1 MQAPGIY
8 SIESYEPAILRPE
21 EVKQNDLLIRRAYTE
36 KKLPTFNFNL
46 GNIPIM
52 NPSFMNNSINTV
64 NGRFINNKLTHGK
77 NMTNM
82 TNIPI
87 SISMKNPFNYN
98 NPIINKNP
106 NKVMNTIQFNNPFL
120 TNKNYKPIKYI
131 ISPSIKKKVFVYQ
144 NGNQNIQLQGV
155 NVQGYP
161 QGVYRNKSPQFIQN
175 YSQFHN
181 LNNNS
186 NIYKSKII
194 RPYYRRVIYRKKC

>member
-52 NPSFMNNSINTV
+52 NPSFMNSNINAV
-64 NGRFINNKLTHGK
+64 NGGFINNKLTHRK

-82 TNIPI
+82 TIIPI

-120 TNKNYKPIKYI
+120 TNKNYKPIKYVI
-131 ISPSIKKKVFVYQ
+131 RPATIKKENAYQ
-144 NGNQNIQLQGV
+144 NGNGNIQLQRV
-155 NVQGYP
+155 NL

-175 YSQFHN
+175 YSQFHS
-181 LNNNS
+181 LNNDS
-186 NIYKSKII
+186 NIYRNKII
-194 RPYYRRVIYRKKC
+194 RPYYRRIIYRKKC

>member
-52 NPSFMNNSINTV
+52 NPSFMNNNINAV
-64 NGRFINNKLTHGK
+64 NGGFINNKLTHRK

-82 TNIPI
+82 TIIPI

-120 TNKNYKPIKYI
+120 TNKNYKPIKYVI
-131 ISPSIKKKVFVYQ
+131 RPATIKKENPYQ
-144 NGNQNIQLQGV
+144 NGNGNIQLQRV
-155 NVQGYP
+155 NFQKNL
-161 QGVYRNKSPQFIQN
+161 QGVYRNKSPQFVQN
-175 YSQFHN
+175 YSQFHS
-181 LNNNS
+181 LNNDS
-186 NIYKSKII
+186 NIYRNKII
-194 RPYYRRVIYRKKC
+194 RPYYRRIIYRKKC

>member
-36 KKLPTFNFNL
+36 KKLPSFNFNL

-52 NPSFMNNSINTV
+52 NPSFMNNNINAV
-64 NGRFINNKLTHGK
+64 NGGFINNKLTHSK

-131 ISPSIKKKVFVYQ
+131 IRPAINKKGIVYQ
-144 NGNQNIQLQGV
+144 NGNGNIQLQRV
-155 NVQGYP
+155 NVQRNP
-161 QGVYRNKSPQFIQN
+161 QGVYRNYSPQYIQN
-175 YSQFHN
+175 YSQFHT

-186 NIYKSKII
+186 NIFRSKNI
-194 RPYYRRVIYRKKC
+194 RPYYRRVIYRKKY

>member
-52 NPSFMNNSINTV
+52 NPSFMNNNINAV
-64 NGRFINNKLTHGK
+64 NGGFINNKLTHRK

-82 TNIPI
+82 TIIPI

-120 TNKNYKPIKYI
+120 TNKNYKPIKYVI
-131 ISPSIKKKVFVYQ
+131 RPATIKKENAYQ
-144 NGNQNIQLQGV
+144 NGNGNIQLQRV
-155 NVQGYP
+155 NFQKNL
-161 QGVYRNKSPQFIQN
+161 QGVYRNKSPQFVQN
-175 YSQFHN
+175 YSQFHS
-181 LNNNS
+181 LNNDS
-186 NIYKSKII
+186 NIYRNKII
-194 RPYYRRVIYRKKC
+194 RPYYRRIIYRKKC